1 MMDEDRHETTMFQH
15 NTLNIVQT
23 TKMNQIHMSW
33 LIWVP
38 AVDLLITA
46 IGAV

>member
-33 LIWVP
+33 IWVP